1 MADTAVLLEKIARYK
16 DYLES
21 ETDEVLKEKYKGMV
35 EKFEKQLAEVEQ
47 KVEKEE
53 EKLEKKEEKAMDEV
67 SEKLKKYT
75 EMMNDSDDEDVK
87 AMYKKKIEKLKS
99 QIGEVKEQI
108 KEEKK
113 ELQEKKDELKEAV
126 KEVKEAEKSVRKV
139 AIKKVQKTEKDRK
152 EITKAKKERRRRLT
166 SILTDLNRLVEE
178 TPSLRAKYEGE
189 GVDLKRDAGRG
200 SKPFGWRFKGKNNF
214 KKPRPDQ
221 HGQPNVY
228 YEGRANRADVKR
240 KGNIKLEDGGTI
252 QDVYGS
258 GFYME
263 RTGKYRVYGQP
274 NPEIFGYFENM
285 YDFQKWVESTFIT
298 EGVEFD
304 SEYSSIS
311 MEGDKEDLDRL
322 LNEMIQEAIQRK
334 PGADEDNFDEGFPD
348 VPRPRF
354 AKGGTTRGGM
364 FEVGDLV
371 MVDDSGY
378 VKLFSGFD
386 LSEPALIIS
395 KDKAKSGGK
404 VVYFYGIQLG
414 DGRKP
419 FNKAPE
425 SKLMKVEMADGGMM
439 ADGGRIKVGTFD
451 EAQLKN
457 REDKKAV
464 EKAMKDTGMKYVD
477 TKMVKK
483 GGKMFLEVYLI
494 PDDEYQKSSKFA
506 EGGEIKVGDKVR
518 YKNAKYSARVIEVVD
533 DVEIPY
539 AIIDYENGGKA
550 KKAYLEDLQKV
561 HLAVAEEYVNPDLYK
576 MAEGGEMTQGYDD
589 REDES
594 LAMRRGKTASK
605 ELDGTKKEKE
615 KSRRDDAGFE
625 TRKKKWAWK
634 PEAIEKRL
642 IPFWKSAAKKT
653 PSKYYRR
660 KYPNLVE
667 KI

>member
-240 KGNIKLEDGGTI
+240 KGNIKLEEGGVI
-252 QDVYGS
+252 RNVYDS
-258 GFYME
+258 GFWMQRE
-263 RTGKYRVYGQP
+263 TDYRVYGQP
-274 NPEIFGYFENM
+274 NPEIFGYFDNM
-285 YDFQKWVESTFIT
+285 YDFQKWVQSTFIT
-298 EGVEFD
+298 EGIEFD
-304 SEYSSIS
+304 TEFSSMS
-311 MEGDKEDLDRL
+311 MKGDKEDLDRL

-354 AKGGTTRGGM
+354 K
-364 FEVGDLV
+364 
-371 MVDDSGY
+371 
-378 VKLFSGFD
+378 K
-386 LSEPALIIS
+386 
-395 KDKAKSGGK
+395 
-404 VVYFYGIQLG
+404 
-414 DGRKP
+414 
-419 FNKAPE
+419 
-425 SKLMKVEMADGGMM
+425 GGMM
-439 ADGGRIKVGTFD
+439 
-451 EAQLKN
+451 
-457 REDKKAV
+457 
-464 EKAMKDTGMKYVD
+464 
-477 TKMVKK
+477 
-483 GGKMFLEVYLI
+483 
-494 PDDEYQKSSKFA
+494 A

-605 ELDGTKKEKE
+605 DLDGTKKEKE

>member
-240 KGNIKLEDGGTI
+240 KGNIKLEEGGVI
-252 QDVYGS
+252 RNVYDS
-258 GFYME
+258 GFWMQRE
-263 RTGKYRVYGQP
+263 TDYRVYGQP
-274 NPEIFGYFENM
+274 NPEIFGYFDNM
-285 YDFQKWVESTFIT
+285 YDFQKWVQSTFIT
-298 EGVEFD
+298 EGIEFD
-304 SEYSSIS
+304 TEFSSMS
-311 MEGDKEDLDRL
+311 MKGDKEDLDRL

-354 AKGGTTRGGM
+354 K
-364 FEVGDLV
+364 
-371 MVDDSGY
+371 
-378 VKLFSGFD
+378 K
-386 LSEPALIIS
+386 
-395 KDKAKSGGK
+395 
-404 VVYFYGIQLG
+404 
-414 DGRKP
+414 
-419 FNKAPE
+419 
-425 SKLMKVEMADGGMM
+425 GGMM
-439 ADGGRIKVGTFD
+439 AQGGRIKVGTFD

-518 YKNAKYSARVIEVVD
+518 YKGAEYIATVVEVFN
-533 DVEIPY
+533 EQPLPY
-539 AIIDYENGGKA
+539 ATIRWDDDYSNEKEES
-550 KKAYLEDLQKV
+550 AYLTDLEKAHIMSKRPERYGFFKKGGEMDDQEERNFELLQKIKREKKEQFGYKPYGKTKGRYTV
-561 HLAVAEEYVNPDLYK
+561 LYMADGEMQKEIRQSKEEAVDTAKRYSKIEDYSDVKVTDESGKEVKY
-576 MAEGGEMTQGYDD
+576 AEGGE
-589 REDES
+589 
-594 LAMRRGKTASK
+594 
-605 ELDGTKKEKE
+605 TKP
-615 KSRRDDAGFE
+615 
-625 TRKKKWAWK
+625 RKAKWQWK

-653 PSKYYRR
+653 QSKYYRR

>member
-113 ELQEKKDELKEAV
+113 ELQEKKNELKEAV

-240 KGNIKLEDGGTI
+240 KGNIKLEDGGVI
-252 QDVYGS
+252 RNVYDS
-258 GFYME
+258 GFWME
-263 RTGKYRVYGQP
+263 RERDYRVYGQP

-298 EGVEFD
+298 EGIEFD

-311 MEGDKEDLDRL
+311 MKGDKEDLDRL

-354 AKGGTTRGGM
+354 SKGGMMAKGGETKSAK
-364 FEVGDLV
+364 ELW
-371 MVDDSGY
+371 DSGKPIKR
-378 VKLFSGFD
+378 VKWVTFASF
-386 LSEPALIIS
+386 
-395 KDKAKSGGK
+395 KDKLGYNPDETVQLSYKQWDELNKDVQKALAAAMPDKMADGGTTK
-404 VVYFYGIQLG
+404 GKHYVGRFTEAQLKNKEDKKAIEKAQKETGLKYIDTKMVKKAGKIVAMDVYLIDEETYLKTPLG
-414 DGRKP
+414 AFVTQP
-419 FNKAPE
+419 
-425 SKLMKVEMADGGMM
+425 LMADGGMM
-439 ADGGRIKVGTFD
+439 A
-451 EAQLKN
+451 
-457 REDKKAV
+457 
-464 EKAMKDTGMKYVD
+464 
-477 TKMVKK
+477 K
-483 GGKMFLEVYLI
+483 GGTT
-494 PDDEYQKSSKFA
+494 A
-506 EGGEIKVGDKVR
+506 EGGE
-518 YKNAKYSARVIEVVD
+518 
-533 DVEIPY
+533 
-539 AIIDYENGGKA
+539 
-550 KKAYLEDLQKV
+550 
-561 HLAVAEEYVNPDLYK
+561 
-576 MAEGGEMTQGYDD
+576 TQGYDD

-594 LAMRRGKTASK
+594 LGMRRGKTASK
-605 ELDGTKKEKE
+605 DLDGTKKEKE

-625 TRKKKWAWK
+625 TKKKKWAWK

-642 IPFWKSAAKKT
+642 IPFWKSAAKKA

>member
-35 EKFEKQLAEVEQ
+35 DKFEKQLAEVEQ

-87 AMYKKKIEKLKS
+87 AMYKKKIDKLKS

-139 AIKKVQKTEKDRK
+139 AIKKVEKTEKDRK
-152 EITKAKKERRRRLT
+152 QITKAKKERRRRLT

-240 KGNIKLEDGGTI
+240 KGNVKLEDGGTI

-263 RTGKYRVYGQP
+263 RVDKYRVYGQP

-285 YDFQKWVESTFIT
+285 YDFQKWVQSTFIT

-304 SEYSSIS
+304 TEYSSIS

-322 LNEMIQEAIQRK
+322 LNEMIQEALQRK

-354 AKGGTTRGGM
+354 K
-364 FEVGDLV
+364 
-371 MVDDSGY
+371 
-378 VKLFSGFD
+378 K
-386 LSEPALIIS
+386 
-395 KDKAKSGGK
+395 
-404 VVYFYGIQLG
+404 
-414 DGRKP
+414 
-419 FNKAPE
+419 
-425 SKLMKVEMADGGMM
+425 GGMM
-439 ADGGRIKVGTFD
+439 SDGGRIKVGTFD
-451 EAQLKN
+451 EAQLRN

-550 KKAYLEDLQKV
+550 KKAYLEDLRKV
-561 HLAVAEEYVNPDLYK
+561 HLAVAEEYINPDLYK
-576 MAEGGEMTQGYDD
+576 MADGGETQGYDD

-594 LAMRRGKTASK
+594 LAMRHGKTSSK
-605 ELDGTKKEKE
+605 DLDGTKEQKE

-625 TRKKKWAWK
+625 TKSRKTKWRWK
-634 PEAIEKRL
+634 PEAIEKKL
-642 IPFWKSAAKKT
+642 VPFWKSASKKT